1 MRFFAVFGIAILCLL
16 AGCGQSQST
25 AVPKP
30 SRDELEAI
38 LAATETVQSDFSYLG
53 KIDDNLKKLITA
65 SLSGENVTQTAQ
77 ALGLTVTDDKE
88 VLLDIYVTNP
98 VDEAS
103 MQLASL
109 GMTVQSTNAS
119 FGVVEGLLPI
129 GQVLKVA
136 RLENTKALLSVAA
149 FGTDKI
155 P

>member
-1 MRFFAVFGIAILCLL
+1 MRLFAVFGIAILCLL
-16 AGCGQSQST
+16 VGCGQLQST

-30 SRDELEAI
+30 SRDELEVI
-38 LAATETVQSDFSYLG
+38 LAATETGQSDFSYLG
-53 KIDDNLKKLITA
+53 KIDDNLKKLVTA
-65 SLSGENVTQTAQ
+65 SLSGENVIQAAQ
-77 ALGLTVTDDKE
+77 ELGLTVTDDKE

-98 VDEAS
+98 VNEAS
-103 MQLASL
+103 MQLTSL

-129 GQVLKVA
+129 SQVLKVA
-136 RLENTKALLSVAA
+136 RLESTKTLLPVAA